1 MRRLN
6 IAQSTQLR
14 LDSFAAPTRT
24 EVWAGLPEV
33 TKGQVLALLARLVA
47 RGVVSGT
54 GEEETA

>member
-33 TKGQVLALLARLVA
+33 TKGRVLALLARLVA
-47 RGVVSGT
+47 RVVSGT
-54 GEEETA
+54 VEEEMA